1 MSEPKPAHPSHSVWT
16 DAFREFDALYEADP
30 PGRAA
35 RLAALRDTAPALA
48 DAVRRLLAE
57 HDARHASPAQD
68 WLHTLPHGGPGAG
81 VAEEP
86 QPQSIGPWRLLRELG
101 HGGTSRVWLA
111 RREDVPWVREV
122 ALKVPLGGWWRQD
135 LRERLV
141 RERDIL
147 SRLEHPHIARL
158 YDAGFAQAQPWLALE
173 YVQGEDILTWC
184 DSRQTPLRQRVAL
197 FRQVLQAVHYAH
209 AALIVHRDLKPA
221 NILVAADGTVRLL
234 DFGIAKL
241 IAEGQDRTQTTQLT
255 EAAGRMLTPAFA
267 SPEQLR
273 NEPLTTAT
281 DVYSLGL
288 VLYQLLAG
296 VQPFA
301 GRPLRAAQIEQAIMQ
316 GQIPLASRSG
326 TTAEQ
331 AQARGLAV
339 PALRRA
345 LAGDLDAVLS
355 KATQAAPAARYESA
369 AAFDADLEAWLA
381 GHTVRARRPT
391 RWHALSKLVRR
402 HPWASGL
409 GALAA
414 CVLAAITLAA
424 VQQAGQARLQATQAG
439 LEAARARAAK
449 DFLLG
454 LFDAADPDSNGGRD
468 VLARDLLVRGEQRID
483 RSLAGEPLLRADML
497 KSIGDVWWGFGDM
510 ENAARVLRRRAEILA
525 VASPGLPHLGA
536 LLDEVQA
543 GREAG
548 NAEAAAARMAEAEA
562 VALHL
567 DAAPSAEQA
576 RLSLERGWM
585 AVRSSPA
592 TPDGLAHLQ
601 QARRLAQQA
610 KAPAIEVEVLAAQ
623 ALALRRQ
630 RRYRDAAAALADAE
644 QLLQAGRTQ
653 HAGTRGDA
661 RGDAPL
667 HVLRLERARN
677 LMSEGAYLEG
687 WPLMDQ
693 LMRDVEARVGANRNP
708 FAAQNYRLLWVAWM
722 VHVGQWDAAA
732 EWVDANPGL
741 WRDLAIADPGASAE
755 RYRWLARL
763 WMARSDWP
771 RAADMLQRGL
781 AIAGIAGTEAEAQ
794 LRLLQAEAQLR
805 QQQTEPAGRT
815 LDQAQR
821 LISAGSANWA
831 AGLEAKALRA
841 VAHSQSG
848 RWDDALRASREVVDD
863 AARRYGQEHPRT
875 ARARVNLVLLWHRA
889 PARARGDAGALGQ
902 LHLALPVLRRCYPAS
917 SSLLRLAQALEGPP
931 QEPGAPAATPPPPG
945 FLDDPRLFT
954 L

>member
-1 MSEPKPAHPSHSVWT
+1 MSEPKPVQHSHTVWT

-30 PGRAA
+30 PLRDA

-48 DAVRRLLAE
+48 DAVLRLLAE
-57 HDARHASPAQD
+57 HDARHASPAQE
-68 WLHTLPHGGPGAG
+68 WLHTLPHGGSGGG
-81 VAEEP
+81 VAEEA

-101 HGGTSRVWLA
+101 RGGTSRVWLA
-111 RREDVPWVREV
+111 RREDVPWLREV

-135 LRERLV
+135 LRDRLV

-158 YDAGFAQAQPWLALE
+158 YDAGFAQSQPWLALE
-173 YVQGEDILTWC
+173 YVQGQDIIHWC
-184 DSRQTPLRQRVAL
+184 DSRRTPLRQRVVL

-209 AALIVHRDLKPA
+209 SALIVHRDLKPA
-221 NILVAADGTVRLL
+221 NILVATDGTVRLL

-255 EAAGRMLTPAFA
+255 EAVGRMLTPAFA

-288 VLYQLLAG
+288 VLYQLLTG

-301 GRPLRAAQIEQAIMQ
+301 GQPRRAAQVEQAIVE
-316 GQIPLASRSG
+316 GQVPLASRAG
-326 TTAEQ
+326 IA
-331 AQARGLAV
+331 AGHAHACGLAA

-345 LAGDLDAVLS
+345 LAGDLEAVLC
-355 KATQAAPAARYESA
+355 KATQASPSARYESA

-381 GHTVRARRPT
+381 GHPVRASRPT

-409 GALAA
+409 GGLAA
-414 CVLAAITLAA
+414 CVLALTAGVA
-424 VQQAGQARLQATQAG
+424 VQQAGQARLQAAQARV
-439 LEAARARAAK
+439 EAARALAAK

-454 LFDAADPDSNGGRD
+454 LFNAADPDNNGGRD
-468 VLARDLLVRGEQRID
+468 VLARDLLMRGEQRID
-483 RSLAGEPLLRADML
+483 LSLAGEPLLRAEML

-510 ENAARVLRRRAEILA
+510 DNAARVLHRRAEILA
-525 VASPGLPHLGA
+525 MASPGLPHLGA
-536 LLDEVQA
+536 LLDEVQVA
-543 GREAG
+543 REAG
-548 NAEAAAARMAEAEA
+548 NVEAEGARLAAAEAAA
-562 VALHL
+562 LHL
-567 DAAPSAEQA
+567 GAKPSAELA
-576 RLSLERGWM
+576 RLSLERGWL
-585 AVRSSPA
+585 AVRTRPA
-592 TPDGLAHLQ
+592 APDGLAHLQ

-610 KAPAIEVEVLAAQ
+610 KAAALEVDALAAQ

-630 RRYRDAAAALADAE
+630 RRYRDAVAALADAE
-644 QLLQAGRTQ
+644 QVHQTGRAS
-653 HAGTRGDA
+653 HADA

-667 HVLRLERARN
+667 HVLRLEKARN
-677 LMSEGAYLEG
+677 LMSEGAYREG

-693 LMRDVEARVGANRNP
+693 LMRDVEARVGANPNP
-708 FAAQNYRLLWVAWM
+708 FAALNYRLLWMAWM
-722 VHVGQWDAAA
+722 VQVGEWDAAA
-732 EWVDANPGL
+732 GWVAANPGR
-741 WRDLAIADPGASAE
+741 WQDLAIADAGASAE

-763 WMARSDWP
+763 WIARADWP

-781 AIAGIAGTEAEAQ
+781 AIVGIAGTEAEAQ

-805 QQQTEPAGRT
+805 QRQTDAASRT

-821 LISAGSANWA
+821 LIPAGSPVWA
-831 AGLEAKALRA
+831 AALEAKALRA
-841 VAHSQSG
+841 VAHSQAG
-848 RWDDALRASREVVDD
+848 RWDDALRMSRELVDD
-863 AARRYGQEHPRT
+863 AARRYGEEHPRT
-875 ARARVNLVLLWHRA
+875 ARARLNLVLLWHRSA
-889 PARARGDAGALGQ
+889 GRARLVAGSDLDAPGQ
-902 LHLALPVLRRCYPAS
+902 LRLALPVLRRCYPAS
-917 SSLLRLAQALEGPP
+917 SGLLRLAQALEMPP
-931 QEPGAPAATPPPPG
+931 QAPGTTLSPRG
-945 FLDDPRLFT
+945 LLDDPRLFT